1 MATRR
6 AAAPRGIGPEQ
17 EPTGMNRH
25 LIAILLVTVSCLV
38 GCAERIGDYVAAS
51 SITRNGYAGDGEQ
64 TRNVHGQEIRV
75 WGFIDHGN
83 LYTDADGRRIL
94 GDWWSGDGP
103 NATTWRFDL
112 KARADDATGHGF
124 PVRVPNDPGRDQL
137 LWAFA
142 ADARAGR
149 PTRVF
154 VTGRIYAF
162 VAPTNTSTLTG
173 LYLEPRS
180 SREIRLDSAD

>member
-1 MATRR
+1 
-6 AAAPRGIGPEQ
+6 
-17 EPTGMNRH
+17 
-25 LIAILLVTVSCLV
+25 
-38 GCAERIGDYVAAS
+38 
-51 SITRNGYAGDGEQ
+51 
-64 TRNVHGQEIRV
+64 
-75 WGFIDHGN
+75 
-83 LYTDADGRRIL
+83 
-94 GDWWSGDGP
+94 
-103 NATTWRFDL
+103 
-112 KARADDATGHGF
+112 
-124 PVRVPNDPGRDQL
+124 VRVPNDPGRDQL

-154 VTGRIYAF
+154 VTGRIYPF